1 MSLTHSLA
9 LTNTQMI
16 PSTISHLIISLTT
29 NDKKRIKTTSVSLP
43 SYLLSYL
50 PTFQPTY
57 LPSYLV
63 VQSQFWCTQWKE
75 VYLYLGIN
83 WGQLTT
89 YMWLQ
94 AQNGFKAF

>member
-50 PTFQPTY
+50 PTY
-57 LPSYLV
+57 
-63 VQSQFWCTQWKE
+63 
-75 VYLYLGIN
+75 
-83 WGQLTT
+83 
-89 YMWLQ
+89 
-94 AQNGFKAF
+94 AQNIIHPSVGHGLVYCQLNA